1 MTYLAIIILALLF
14 ISTYVTASISN
25 YLYNRE
31 EVELLA
37 NANIIANLVSD
48 DLKERPK
55 SIEDIVAELNFP
67 ASMRV
72 IVSDV
77 HAKVVYDTG
86 VNNNIEGKIFVRDG
100 IMNAINGK
108 DVVSTYKEK
117 EVGTIVQAAASVISN
132 SEVVGVVYITNVAS
146 ATDDFIK
153 DIKWLLYVISIIVC
167 ILIGVLSAVMA
178 DVIVSPIE
186 KLTARLRGVEL
197 ENERKFVKFK
207 GSEEL
212 ESLAEA
218 FNTLSGKLSE
228 MEEKRRAFV
237 SNASHELKTPL
248 SSIKLLSESVLS
260 MPEIDEETVRE
271 FMTDITGEI
280 DRLTKIIERLLSL
293 TKLDTEAEPLSLK
306 VTDINEMS
314 QRIVKSLTP
323 VAESRGIEMTHIS
336 DGEIIAMADREK
348 LWQVVYNITDNA
360 IKYTQSGGKV
370 EVGVF
375 DDGKNCRIEVA
386 DNGVG
391 IPESDIDKI
400 FDRFYRVDKARS
412 RESGGTGLGLSI
424 VKELVLM
431 HGGDISVESIVNS
444 GTKMKITIPKR
455 LD

>member
-14 ISTYVTASISN
+14 ISTYVTASISS

-37 NANIIANLVSD
+37 NANIIANLISD
-48 DLKERPK
+48 DLKARPK
-55 SIEDIVAELNFP
+55 NIEETVSEINLPV
-67 ASMRV
+67 SMRV

-77 HAKVVYDTG
+77 HAKVIYDTG
-86 VNNNIEGKIFVRDG
+86 VNNNIEGKIFIRDG
-100 IMNAINGK
+100 IMNAIKGK

-132 SEVVGVVYITNVAS
+132 SEIVGVVYVTNVAR

-153 DIKWLLYVISIIVC
+153 DIKWLLYVISVVVC

-178 DVIVSPIE
+178 DIIVSPIE
-186 KLTARLRGVEL
+186 KLTAKLGRAEFETQGEL
-197 ENERKFVKFK
+197 VKFK

-218 FNTLSGKLSE
+218 FNTLSGRLSE
-228 MEEKRRAFV
+228 MEEKRRSFV

-260 MPEIDEETVRE
+260 MPEIDDETVRE

-314 QRIVKSLTP
+314 QRIVKSLAP

-336 DGEIIAMADREK
+336 EGEVIAMADREK

>member
-55 SIEDIVAELNFP
+55 SIEDIVADLNFP

-100 IMNAINGK
+100 IMNAIKGK

-117 EVGTIVQAAASVISN
+117 DVGTIVQAAASVISN

-212 ESLAEA
+212 ESLANDAEKLLQGLGIPYRVVC
-218 FNTLSGKLSE
+218 LSTGDVGFSSAMTYDIE
-228 MEEKRRAFV
+228 VWMPSYGRYVEISSCSNFEDYQARRA
-237 SNASHELKTPL
+237 N
-248 SSIKLLSESVLS
+248 IK
-260 MPEIDEETVRE
+260 
-271 FMTDITGEI
+271 F
-280 DRLTKIIERLLSL
+280 K
-293 TKLDTEAEPLSLK
+293 
-306 VTDINEMS
+306 
-314 QRIVKSLTP
+314 
-323 VAESRGIEMTHIS
+323 
-336 DGEIIAMADREK
+336 
-348 LWQVVYNITDNA
+348 
-360 IKYTQSGGKV
+360 
-370 EVGVF
+370 
-375 DDGKNCRIEVA
+375 KN
-386 DNGVG
+386 
-391 IPESDIDKI
+391 PK
-400 FDRFYRVDKARS
+400 DKAQFVHTLNG
-412 RESGGTGLGLSI
+412 SGLAVGRTVAAILENYQNADGT
-424 VKELVLM
+424 VTVPEALVPYM
-431 HGGDISVESIVNS
+431 NTD
-444 GTKMKITIPKR
+444 TIK
-455 LD
+455 